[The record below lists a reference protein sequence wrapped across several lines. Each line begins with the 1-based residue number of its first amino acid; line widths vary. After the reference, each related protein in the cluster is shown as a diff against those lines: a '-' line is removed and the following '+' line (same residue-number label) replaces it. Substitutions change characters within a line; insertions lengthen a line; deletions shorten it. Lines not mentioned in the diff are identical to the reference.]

1 VAGDIRH
8 CEDVVDAS
16 DEKKQC
22 AMIFKSRYEY
32 IHKQLHLSIIEIPNT
47 KVKSV
52 WDSGKTHETFVAFP
66 HLELLLT
73 CPPHTCCTQQLPV
86 CVELSKHYILKGV
99 FTKAVC

>member
-1 VAGDIRH
+1 MAGDVRH

-16 DEKKQC
+16 DAQKQC

-52 WDSGKTHETFVAFP
+52 WEDTRDFCCISTPWVAVDLP
-66 HLELLLT
+66 ASHLL
-73 CPPHTCCTQQLPV
+73 HTVAASLC
-86 CVELSKHYILKGV
+86 
-99 FTKAVC
+99 